1 MRTSIIACSF
11 ALFASAWS
19 NHCQAQEDATAPSWR
34 VDVLLP
40 RAGAMHV
47 ARAAGASHDA
57 ATGEVELRAVHR
69 SGHGFAARGS
79 IAMGGTDYFP
89 HREGDYVYRFTLA
102 GDARLGLAFDL
113 SGGFSAGWGDDCVG
127 WFGCTDGAA
136 VDGLRVGGNAGGALV
151 FHAYGFTVDLALR
164 YRGLVP
170 ADTPDSHEIRE
181 LEHSLSAAL
190 GLGFGFW

>member
-1 MRTSIIACSF
+1 MRTLTLAF
-11 ALFASAWS
+11 LLALWASAAPS
-19 NHCQAQEDATAPSWR
+19 AQAQDAASDPCWR
-34 VDVLLP
+34 VDVALP

-69 SGHGFAARGS
+69 SGHGFAARGA

-89 HREGDYVYRFTLA
+89 LLEGDYVYRITLA

-113 SGGFSAGWGDDCVG
+113 SGGLSAGWGDDCVG

-136 VDGLRVGGNAGGALV
+136 VDGLRAGGNVGSTLV

-164 YRGLVP
+164 YRGLMP
-170 ADTPDSHEIRE
+170 TETPEPHEILE
-181 LEHSLSAAL
+181 LEHALSAAL